1 MHSTVTR
8 RAVKCMSHSVCQ
20 SLVGTAE
27 PITITGHIQ
36 LLLRL
41 KHRPCLMHRLSDV
54 TPVLVFMMTQ
64 KKMIMF
70 SYLAY
75 CCGYWLCMRYTLCGQ
90 GLDIIIIKGIYIAQV
105 RKGHKCAMDGTGK
118 PWTLAD
124 ILRILHQSFM
134 SVV

>member
-64 KKMIMF
+64 KMIMF

-75 CCGYWLCMRYTLCGQ
+75 CCGYWLCMRYTLCGP
-90 GLDIIIIKGIYIAQV
+90 GLD
-105 RKGHKCAMDGTGK
+105 MDGTGK